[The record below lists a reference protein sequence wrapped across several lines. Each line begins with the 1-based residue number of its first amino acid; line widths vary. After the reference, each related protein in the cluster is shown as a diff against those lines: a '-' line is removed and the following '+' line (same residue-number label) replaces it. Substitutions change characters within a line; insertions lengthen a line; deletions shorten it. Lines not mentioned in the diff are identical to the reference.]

1 MDYLDLGIH
10 ISNLKSVLARSAC
23 RMQMQWEI
31 RPVFS
36 IQLCCVMLLI
46 VGERKQLN
54 EENPIRGPE
63 IRRVR
68 RAQCS
73 HEAEWANRRGNNNAD
88 PGFIEPSLANIQFEF
103 VQAQKDCPE
112 GDIKATE
119 IRIRCFSVIC
129 NVDIPSSQNQHLCSS
144 LQISV

>member
-36 IQLCCVMLLI
+36 AVLCNVANCRWTQTV
-46 VGERKQLN
+46 K
-54 EENPIRGPE
+54 RGKPHQGSRDQE
-63 IRRVR
+63 SAESAVFTRG
-68 RAQCS
+68 
-73 HEAEWANRRGNNNAD
+73 EWANRRGNNNAD